1 MVAGPTFED
10 HVALIQERQKLMEH
24 HEAIQLEADS
34 LEGLAT
40 WFTLHLE
47 DAESNTQLAILFQ
60 EVEKKKKESMTLVR
74 KREIYMYM
82 TLYMC

>member
-1 MVAGPTFED
+1 MVAGPTFEE
-10 HVALIQERQKLMEH
+10 HVTLIQERQKLMEN

-40 WFTLHLE
+40 WFSLHLE
-47 DAESNTQLAILFQ
+47 DAQSNTQLAILFQ

-74 KREIYMYM
+74 KRDIHV
-82 TLYMC
+82 